1 MTLLDF
7 PEHIACTVFL
17 KGCNF
22 RCPFCYNSS
31 LLSDKENATDITED
45 DFFSFLKSRTNKLD
59 GVAITG
65 GEPLLQKEI
74 KNFIIKIKNLGFK
87 VKLDT
92 NGSNPKIL
100 QELISLN
107 LVDYVAMDLKNSLEK
122 YHITTNHQVNIANIL
137 SSINI
142 LLENYVEYEFRTTVV
157 KEFHYLSD
165 FEKIGQLIKNA
176 KRYFIQCYQYQD
188 SVLDKSLHALTTN
201 ELEQCLEVV
210 KKYVPNAKLRG
221 IK

>member
-92 NGSNPKIL
+92 NGSNPEIL

-142 LLENYVEYEFRTTVV
+142 LLENHVEYEFRTTVV
-157 KEFHYLSD
+157 KEFHSLSD

>member
-92 NGSNPKIL
+92 NGSNPEIL

-142 LLENYVEYEFRTTVV
+142 LLENHVEYEFRTTVV
-157 KEFHYLSD
+157 KEFHSLSD

-201 ELEQCLEVV
+201 ELEQCLEVA